1 MPDLRSNW
9 LPFYRPYSFA
19 SQPFDCFAENIQF
32 RRSCIAVQPPF
43 VRLPDCFFIL
53 SCSSSF
59 VKILRPGF
67 SVFADLFPASR
78 LLLFCSGPFSAASPS
93 LPKKHPARRCLR
105 EASRKEEI
113 SGNFPCFTQ
122 KTPPLTQ
129 KALKFYPPPCYIELS
144 KRPLFSGSL
153 SHVVV
158 RLGRDGGALPC
169 PVPIYYR
176 IYVVGGIFN
185 GLLSQTRHA
194 RPGACSGA
202 FPQEKGISPS
212 PRCRTTDRSP
222 RSRLCHDD
230 RHDLSCFCR
239 YV

>member
-32 RRSCIAVQPPF
+32 SRSCIAVQPPF
-43 VRLPDCFFIL
+43 VRLPDYFFIL

-59 VKILRPGF
+59 VKILRPVF
-67 SVFADLFPASR
+67 SVFAVLFPASR
-78 LLLFCSGPFSAASPS
+78 LLLFCSGPFSAASPF

-105 EASRKEEI
+105 ELSQEKGI
-113 SGNFPCFTQ
+113 SGNFQCFTQ
-122 KTPPLTQ
+122 ETPPFTQ
-129 KALKFYPPPCYIELS
+129 ESLAFYPPPCYIELS
-144 KRPLFSGSL
+144 KQPLFSGS
-153 SHVVV
+153 SIHVVV
-158 RLGRDGGALPC
+158 RVGRDGGAPPC
-169 PVPIYYR
+169 PVPIYDFMC
-176 IYVVGGIFN
+176 ITGGILN

-202 FPQEKGISPS
+202 FRQEKGISPS
-212 PRCRTTDRSP
+212 PRCGTTDRSP

-230 RHDLSCFCR
+230 RHGPSCFCR
-239 YV
+239 YL

>member
-43 VRLPDCFFIL
+43 VRLPDHFFIL

-129 KALKFYPPPCYIELS
+129 KALKFYPPPRAIFSLASSNCFLVSSLMLWYELEGTAAHRPVRFQYIIE
-144 KRPLFSGSL
+144 
-153 SHVVV
+153 
-158 RLGRDGGALPC
+158 
-169 PVPIYYR
+169 YM
-176 IYVVGGIFN
+176 
-185 GLLSQTRHA
+185 
-194 RPGACSGA
+194 
-202 FPQEKGISPS
+202 
-212 PRCRTTDRSP
+212 
-222 RSRLCHDD
+222 
-230 RHDLSCFCR
+230 
-239 YV
+239 

>member
-43 VRLPDCFFIL
+43 VRHPDYFFIL

-105 EASRKEEI
+105 E
-113 SGNFPCFTQ
+113 
-122 KTPPLTQ
+122 
-129 KALKFYPPPCYIELS
+129 LS
-144 KRPLFSGSL
+144 
-153 SHVVV
+153 
-158 RLGRDGGALPC
+158 
-169 PVPIYYR
+169 
-176 IYVVGGIFN
+176 
-185 GLLSQTRHA
+185 
-194 RPGACSGA
+194 
-202 FPQEKGISPS
+202 QEKGISGNPQCFTQETPPFTQES
-212 PRCRTTDRSP
+212 LAFTPPRAILSLA
-222 RSRLCHDD
+222 SNLCFLVPQSMLWYELEGTVAH
-230 RHDLSCFCR
+230 RPVRFQ
-239 YV
+239 YIIEYM